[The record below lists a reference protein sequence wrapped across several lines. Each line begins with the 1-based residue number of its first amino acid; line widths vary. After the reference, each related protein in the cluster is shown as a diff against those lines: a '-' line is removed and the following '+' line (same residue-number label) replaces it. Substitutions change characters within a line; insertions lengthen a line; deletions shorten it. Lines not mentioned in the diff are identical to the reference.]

1 MWHEFKILLHHN
13 DPITYTL
20 IVLAFL
26 AFIFILERSFFLTLI
41 YNINSKTFMSNLL
54 KIVTAAD
61 YDRAMIFCKKTS
73 KHGIPNIMEKSILAY
88 VSDPSSFKGKLEEG
102 ALDFIPKVEVRIR
115 LIATLAN
122 TILMIGLAGTAIGI
136 WEIFHEGN
144 LLEGTLKHEI
154 VNGGLS
160 RSLTSTIFALITTA
174 IILFFH
180 TLLKSSAIKIVDA
193 VESSVVKITNLL
205 APTIAPTVPV
215 MAATQPTASEEEED
229 SDDDD
234 DEDGDD
240 SDEADASTE
249 EVGNVEDLIEDNTTG
264 EETYDIKDEE
274 EII

>member
-1 MWHEFKILLHHN
+1 
-13 DPITYTL
+13 
-20 IVLAFL
+20 
-26 AFIFILERSFFLTLI
+26 
-41 YNINSKTFMSNLL
+41 MSNLL